1 MSMFGTARCAE
12 MRISCC
18 RKLHTMPCYW
28 KRLFSRDSQSLT
40 PQILHEP
47 IEEEADYSE
56 RLKHFHPTQPG
67 EILDN
72 RFKTV
77 GKLGY
82 GRGSTVWL
90 AENLNYKIWSRSK
103 IPRYVSIKITA
114 SDVEDAQERAW
125 LTRIS
130 EADPSHQGLSHIRT
144 PIDAFEM
151 KGALGTHSCLVF
163 EPMRETLWRFQQRWP
178 RQRLPLDAI
187 KLHMLYLLKALDY
200 LHTECRLIHTDIK
213 DDNVMITIEHDSVLK
228 RLVDYFKMPQP
239 RHIRDEDG
247 RVTYLSVDGMGEFR
261 GAMLFPRLADFNACL
276 PRLEGNKCHI
286 QPIQSN
292 LYRAPEVLLGC
303 PWSHQVDIWNI
314 GLMMWDLLEDNALF
328 ERPAGDDDV
337 YDAHVHLAQMI
348 SILGDPPQA
357 LVERERRFRDFKIG
371 STIVNERGEKCST
384 MNEFWGGPFFDD
396 DGCMIRKELIKERR
410 DLSDT
415 VTEIT
420 GDEKERFLDFAASML
435 QWLPEN
441 RKTAKELSQHPF
453 LSHGLK

>member
-1 MSMFGTARCAE
+1 
-12 MRISCC
+12 
-18 RKLHTMPCYW
+18 MPCYW

-247 RVTYLSVDGMGEFR
+247 RVTYLSVDGM
-261 GAMLFPRLADFNACL
+261 
-276 PRLEGNKCHI
+276 
-286 QPIQSN
+286 
-292 LYRAPEVLLGC
+292 
-303 PWSHQVDIWNI
+303 
-314 GLMMWDLLEDNALF
+314 EDNALF